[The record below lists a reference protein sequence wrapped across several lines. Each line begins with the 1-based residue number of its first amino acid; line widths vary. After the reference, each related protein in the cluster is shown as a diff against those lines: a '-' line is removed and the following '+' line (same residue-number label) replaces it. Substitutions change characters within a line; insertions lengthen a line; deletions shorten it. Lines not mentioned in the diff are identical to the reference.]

1 MLITPFQLKVEEA
14 SMEKNGKHFRLLD
27 LPPELRLIVY
37 EHLFTTPPPGEMDV
51 TTTLSHAPDVAI
63 LATSRLIRHEA
74 LEMGKSAVGKFFAQ
88 QKFFLTLD
96 IDEGPTDPLDDAQAA
111 RIRCYAQA
119 VVAAIPRYPIAAL
132 KLVYRHDGFAFGM
145 AVNIELSCDTKVDR
159 TFPRLAPVLEPPV
172 VASHNFHYLAKRFAA
187 RGGLPWDCAF
197 WSDHARYYIAVQ
209 NTVMVFVSYM
219 TTHD

>member
-1 MLITPFQLKVEEA
+1 MYDNA
-14 SMEKNGKHFRLLD
+14 GKHFRLLD

-37 EHLFTTPPPGEMDV
+37 ALLFTTPPPEEVDV
-51 TTTLSHAPDVAI
+51 TTTLSHVPNVAV
-63 LATSRLIRHEA
+63 LATNRLIRHEA
-74 LEMGKSAVGKFFAQ
+74 LEMGKAAVEKFFAQ

-96 IDEGPTDPLDDAQAA
+96 IDEEPADPLDKAQAA

-145 AVNIELSCDTKVDR
+145 AVNIELSRDTKVGW
-159 TFPRLAPVLEPPV
+159 TLQRLEPVLERPV
-172 VASHNFHYLAKRFAA
+172 VASQRFLGYA
-187 RGGLPWDCAF
+187 RQFAERRRLPWDCAV
-197 WSDHARYYIAVQ
+197 WTDHAHYHIDIRNAV
-209 NTVMVFVSYM
+209 VVFVDFM